1 MGAAEL
7 AELVRRRFPETIE
20 SRGEATVVVAPDELL
35 SALEYL
41 RDEPD
46 LGFRFLSD
54 VTATDWPGLEPR
66 FWVVY
71 HLLSQE
77 HRRRLRVKVG
87 LPGDAPHVPSVTPIF
102 PGANWPERE
111 VFDFFGVIFD
121 GHPDL
126 RRIQM
131 PEDWVGYP
139 LRKDEGMGGV
149 NTQYKGA
156 FIPPPD
162 QRGM

>member
-1 MGAAEL
+1 MSP
-7 AELVRRRFPETIE
+7 AELVERLRNRFPETIE
-20 SRGEATVVVAPDELL
+20 VRGDVSVVVAPSDFVP
-35 SALEYL
+35 AVEYL
-41 RDEPD
+41 RLEGD
-46 LGFRFLSD
+46 LRFDFLSD
-54 VTATDWPGLEPR
+54 VTATDWPDLDPR

-71 HLLSQE
+71 HLLSME
-77 HRRRLRVKVG
+77 HRHRVRVKVG
-87 LPGDAPHVPSVTPIF
+87 LPASAPHVASITSLF
-102 PGANWPERE
+102 SGANWPERE
-111 VFDFFGVIFD
+111 VYDFFGIVFD

-149 NTQYKGA
+149 NTPYKGA

-162 QRGM
+162 QRGL

>member
-1 MGAAEL
+1 VDP
-7 AELVRRRFPETIE
+7 AELVERLKQRFPEAME
-20 SRGEATVVVAPDELL
+20 VRGDVSVVVAP
-35 SALEYL
+35 SHFVASMEYL
-41 RDEPD
+41 RFEGD
-46 LGFRFLSD
+46 LRFEFLSD
-54 VTATDWPGLEPR
+54 VTATDWPELEPR

-71 HLLSQE
+71 HLLSLE
-77 HRRRLRVKVG
+77 HRHRVRVKVG
-87 LPGDAPHVPSVTPIF
+87 LPASAPHVPSITRLF

-111 VFDFFGVIFD
+111 VYDFFGIVFD

-139 LRKDEGMGGV
+139 LRKDEGLGGV
-149 NTQYKGA
+149 NTAYKGA

-162 QRGM
+162 QRGL

>member
-1 MGAAEL
+1 ME
-7 AELVRRRFPETIE
+7 VRGDV
-20 SRGEATVVVAPDELL
+20 SVVVAPGDVV
-35 SALEYL
+35 AAMEYL
-41 RDEPD
+41 RSEGD
-46 LGFRFLSD
+46 LRFDFLSD
-54 VTATDWPGLEPR
+54 ITATDWPDLDPR

-71 HLLSQE
+71 HLLSME
-77 HRRRLRVKVG
+77 RRHRVRVKVG
-87 LPGDAPHVPSVTPIF
+87 LAGSAPRMASITPLF
-102 PGANWPERE
+102 PGANWAERE
-111 VFDFFGVIFD
+111 VYDFFGIVFE

-149 NTQYKGA
+149 NTAYKGA

-162 QRGM
+162 QRGL

>member
-1 MGAAEL
+1 VGP
-7 AELVRRRFPETIE
+7 AELVERLRQRFPETME
-20 SRGEATVVVAPDELL
+20 VRGDVSVAVAP
-35 SALEYL
+35 SHFVPSMEYL
-41 RDEPD
+41 RFEGD
-46 LGFRFLSD
+46 LRFEFLSD
-54 VTATDWPGLEPR
+54 VTATDWPELEPR

-71 HLLSQE
+71 HLLSLE
-77 HRRRLRVKVG
+77 HRHRVRVKVG
-87 LPGDAPHVPSVTPIF
+87 LPASAPHVPSITPMF

-111 VFDFFGVIFD
+111 VYDFFGIIFD

-139 LRKDEGMGGV
+139 LRKDEGLGGV
-149 NTQYKGA
+149 NTAYKGA

-162 QRGM
+162 ERGL

>member
-1 MGAAEL
+1 VDP
-7 AELVRRRFPETIE
+7 AELVERLRQRFPEAME
-20 SRGEATVVVAPDELL
+20 VRGDVSMVVAPSDFV
-35 SALEYL
+35 AAMEYL
-41 RDEPD
+41 RFEGD
-46 LGFRFLSD
+46 LRFEFLSD
-54 VTATDWPGLEPR
+54 VTATDWPELEPR

-71 HLLSQE
+71 HLLSLE
-77 HRRRLRVKVG
+77 HRHRVRVKVG
-87 LPGDAPHVPSVTPIF
+87 LLASAPHVPSITRLF

-111 VFDFFGVIFD
+111 VYDFFGIVFD

-139 LRKDEGMGGV
+139 LRKDEGLGGV
-149 NTQYKGA
+149 NTAYKGA

-162 QRGM
+162 QRGL

>member
-1 MGAAEL
+1 VDP
-7 AELVRRRFPETIE
+7 AELVERLRQRFPEAME
-20 SRGEATVVVAPDELL
+20 VRGDVSVVVAPSDFVA
-35 SALEYL
+35 SMEYL
-41 RDEPD
+41 RFEGD
-46 LGFRFLSD
+46 LRFEFLSD
-54 VTATDWPGLEPR
+54 VTATDWPELEPR

-71 HLLSQE
+71 HLLSLE
-77 HRRRLRVKVG
+77 HRHRVRVKVG
-87 LPGDAPHVPSVTPIF
+87 LPAWAPHVPSITTLF

-111 VFDFFGVIFD
+111 VYDFFGIVFD

-139 LRKDEGMGGV
+139 LRKDEGLGGV
-149 NTQYKGA
+149 NTAYKGA

-162 QRGM
+162 QRGL